1 MAKILELAHGDYL
14 ENLCSVY
21 SLNQFALGLDRL
33 EDQNNSYLI
42 EMKGRKGSHFE
53 EKIIVSTYRV
63 FHLRGEQ
70 ILHKDTSFGQ
80 LTIQMEFRI
89 DI

>member
-1 MAKILELAHGDYL
+1 
-14 ENLCSVY
+14 
-21 SLNQFALGLDRL
+21 
-33 EDQNNSYLI
+33 
-42 EMKGRKGSHFE
+42 MKGRKVSHFE
-53 EKIIVSTYRV
+53 EKIIISTYRV

-70 ILHKDTSFGQ
+70 ILHKDTSFVQ